1 MLRTLLGL
9 FDPETARAYRRQLW
23 LAASYALLEGVAFGL
38 TLPTLTSVLDD
49 GPHTWAWFSALAVAV
64 VATLVLR
71 AWQTDIALQTTIAA
85 INALH
90 RRIAHHLA
98 TLPVGW
104 FSPAHTGSLIRAIW
118 PGAVDVTKTVLLAM
132 APMLRGVITP
142 AVIVVVTATVDWR
155 PALVMVAAGPLLWL
169 VHRRSSA
176 VIDRSEERTHR
187 AQSEATARII
197 EFAEAQPTLRA
208 SGQLGLGHR
217 LLADALDEREQVMRT
232 GVGRELLARAG
243 FGTTIHLA
251 VAALAAVVGWLLL
264 HDDAHVAL
272 LIALLI
278 LVLRFTEPI
287 GAVAEL
293 ARGMRLC
300 AASIRRAADILAAE
314 PLAMASDPTPV
325 PQPGADGGLQ
335 LTLQQVRLSYPD
347 SDWTLDGI
355 ELDLPPGSTT
365 ALVGASGAGKSSLLR
380 LAARFIDPDQ
390 GQVLLGGVDVREL
403 SADDLYRSLGVVLQ
417 DVVLLEGTI
426 RENVLLGRPGASEE
440 ELLAAARVAGVD
452 EIVDRLPWGWETP
465 VGSGS
470 SGLSGGERQRV
481 SLARVALQD
490 APVVLLDEATA
501 ALDPMNELVVRRWM
515 RALAGRRTLLMVAHR
530 LHTVVGADQIV
541 VLDSGRILDRGT
553 HHELLAR
560 CAKYQDL
567 WRSHEEA
574 AGWRLNS
581 GASSR

>member
-1 MLRTLLGL
+1 M
-9 FDPETARAYRRQLW
+9 
-23 LAASYALLEGVAFGL
+23 
-38 TLPTLTSVLDD
+38 VL
-49 GPHTWAWFSALAVAV
+49 
-64 VATLVLR
+64 
-71 AWQTDIALQTTIAA
+71 
-85 INALH
+85 
-90 RRIAHHLA
+90 
-98 TLPVGW
+98 
-104 FSPAHTGSLIRAIW
+104 PAHTGSLIRAIW

-314 PLAMASDPTPV
+314 PLAMASNPTPV
-325 PQPGADGGLQ
+325 PQPGADGGLR
-335 LTLQQVRLSYPD
+335 LTLQQVRLSYPE
-347 SDWTLDGI
+347 SDWALDGI

-452 EIVDRLPWGWETP
+452 EIVARLPWGWETP

-541 VLDSGRILDRGT
+541 VLDAGRILDRGT
-553 HHELLAR
+553 HQELLTR

-574 AGWRLNS
+574 AGWRLSS
-581 GASSR
+581 GARSR